1 MTEIEKIIRHDTL
14 GILRQRIGSTFGTAD
29 GNFAGHPM
37 DKKRA
42 IEFRK
47 LASET
52 GITLSEIKELA
63 LGFLY
68 NKGCNGEHIKEQV
81 EKVTKF
87 FGKKISG

>member
-1 MTEIEKIIRHDTL
+1 MTEIEKITRHDTL
-14 GILRQRIGSTFGTAD
+14 GILRQRIGSAFGTAD
-29 GNFAGHPM
+29 GIFAGHSM

-42 IEFRK
+42 TEFRE

-52 GITLSEIKELA
+52 GITLAEIRELA

-68 NKGCNGEHIKEQV
+68 TKGYDGGHIKKQV

-87 FGKKISG
+87 FGKKIS